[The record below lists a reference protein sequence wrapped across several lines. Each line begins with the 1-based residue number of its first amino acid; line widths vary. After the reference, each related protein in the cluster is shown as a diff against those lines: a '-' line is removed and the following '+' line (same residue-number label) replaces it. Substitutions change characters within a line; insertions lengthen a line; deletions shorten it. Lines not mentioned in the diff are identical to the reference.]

1 MGFNTD
7 AEKFWRVV
15 LIVLVVSVLG
25 GGIWYAIANSPP
37 DMPFQSWLMN
47 ASRNDVWG
55 FAFGIVLSGVAAGRI
70 ITSSI
75 K

>member
-25 GGIWYAIANSPP
+25 GGIWPP

-47 ASRNDVWG
+47 ASRNDVWW

>member
-7 AEKFWRVV
+7 AEKFWRAVIWLTV
-15 LIVLVVSVLG
+15 IG
-25 GGIWYAIANSPP
+25 IIGGIVWWVVASAKP
-37 DMPFQSWLMN
+37 DEPFQAWLMN

-55 FAFGIVLSGVAAGRI
+55 FAFGIILSGVAAGRI
-70 ITSSI
+70 ITSSS